1 MAAPPTTLE
10 ELANWAVD
18 RATSLPEVWAL
29 VAEHSDV
36 LVDAWRLMRVCRAAR
51 AGAKEFL
58 STLPGLVVCG
68 GRTTYA
74 APPVRDVWRL
84 DHPGFFISDTE
95 EEDQGMAKNR
105 RACSNCGCTVHST
118 SITRRGPNGIRS
130 LCNACG
136 LRYSRHGTARPVVP
150 HALAPA
156 ASKGVVSEIEA
167 TSVVQAIAATCSLV
181 KKSRPSRLRVVVR
194 PRPRSQRNQVVT
206 DGLPRRRRGHCL
218 SYHLRH
224 SHHSEHVIC

>member
-1 MAAPPTTLE
+1 MQADPSQTTRTHTMFEFGLTFSDKCHSTVAP
-10 ELANWAVD
+10 
-18 RATSLPEVWAL
+18 
-29 VAEHSDV
+29 
-36 LVDAWRLMRVCRAAR
+36 
-51 AGAKEFL
+51 GKEFL
-58 STLPGLVVCG
+58 LEMVVPSTFD
-68 GRTTYA
+68 A
-74 APPVRDVWRL
+74 
-84 DHPGFFISDTE
+84 HPGFFISDTE

-105 RACSNCGCTVHST
+105 RACSNCGCTAHST
-118 SITRRGPNGIRS
+118 PIMRRGPNCIRS

-136 LRYSRHGTARPVVP
+136 LWYGRRGTTRPVVP
-150 HALAPA
+150 QALAPA
-156 ASKGVVSEIEA
+156 TEAAAPAAGKGVVSEIEA